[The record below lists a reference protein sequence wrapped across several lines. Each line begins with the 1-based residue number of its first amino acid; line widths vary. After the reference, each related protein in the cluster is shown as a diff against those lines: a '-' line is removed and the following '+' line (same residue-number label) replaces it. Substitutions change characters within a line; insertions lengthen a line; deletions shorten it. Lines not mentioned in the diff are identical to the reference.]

1 MADGSSDAGPVGI
14 PVGIPVGLSP
24 ADRTIAALAALVGAS
39 LEVPAGL
46 DTARVV
52 EGLNTVDRAGP
63 AEMTFVGNGK
73 YARLLESSTALAAVV
88 SSDVEL
94 SPAAAAR
101 AILRVKNAD
110 HAMIAILECFAEREL
125 LPPLGVDSTARVDP
139 TARIG
144 QGVRIGSFVTIE
156 RGAVIGAGATLFDG
170 VRIYAGASV
179 GDGSVLHSNV
189 VIRERCSVGKR
200 VILASGVAIG
210 TDGFGYRPSPDGRG
224 IAKIPHIGSVEI
236 EDDVEIG
243 ANTCVDRGKFGA
255 TRIGAGSKIDN
266 LCQIGHNCEIG
277 RCVVIS
283 GLTGIAGS
291 TKVGDGAQI
300 GGGCGIADHLNIGRG
315 VRLAARSGVMSDIP
329 DGETWGGFPAQDIR
343 LALREVAL
351 VRKLPEWHRQL
362 KHLLDPPKAR

>member
-1 MADGSSDAGPVGI
+1 MAEGAAHAPSSA
-14 PVGIPVGLSP
+14 
-24 ADRTIAALAALVGAS
+24 ADRTVAALAALVGAS
-39 LEVPAGL
+39 IEAPEGFDASQ
-46 DTARVV
+46 VV
-52 EGLNTVDRAGP
+52 TGLNTVDRAGP
-63 AEMTFVGNGK
+63 SELTFVGNGK
-73 YARLLESSTALAAVV
+73 YAKLLESSRALAAVV
-88 SSDVEL
+88 SDGVEL
-94 SPAAAAR
+94 PAGAAAR

-110 HAMIAILECFAEREL
+110 HAMIAILERFAHAER
-125 LPPLGVDSTARVDP
+125 LPPIGIDRTARVDP
-139 TARIG
+139 TARSG
-144 QGVRIGSFVTIE
+144 EGARIGAFVTVE
-156 RGAVIGAGATLFDG
+156 RGAVIGARAALFDG
-170 VRIYAGASV
+170 VRVYEGSSI
-179 GDGSVLHSNV
+179 GDDSVLHSNV
-189 VIRERCSVGKR
+189 VVRERCSVGRR

-243 ANTCVDRGKFGA
+243 ANTCIDRGKFGA
-255 TRIGAGSKIDN
+255 TRIGAGTKIDN

-300 GGGCGIADHLNIGRG
+300 GGGCGIADHLSIGRG
-315 VRLAARSGVMSDIP
+315 VRLAARSGVMGDIP

>member
-1 MADGSSDAGPVGI
+1 MADGV
-14 PVGIPVGLSP
+14 SP
-24 ADRTIAALAALVGAS
+24 ATGAADLSVAALAALVGAS
-39 LEVPAGL
+39 LDAPEGFDASQ
-46 DTARVV
+46 VV
-52 EGLNTVDRAGP
+52 EGLNTVDRAGQR
-63 AEMTFVGNGK
+63 EMTFVGNGK
-73 YARLLESSTALAAVV
+73 YARLLESSKALAAVV
-88 SSDVEL
+88 SDGVEL
-94 SPAAAAR
+94 TAAAASR
-101 AILRVKNAD
+101 AILRVKSVD
-110 HAMIAILECFAEREL
+110 HAMIAILERFAQREL
-125 LPPLGVDSTARVDP
+125 LPPIGVDRTARIDP

-144 QGVRIGSFVTIE
+144 EGVRIGAFVSIE
-156 RGAVIGAGATLFDG
+156 RGATIGARTTLFDG
-170 VRIYAGASV
+170 VRIYPGASV
-179 GDGSVLHSNV
+179 GEDSVLHSNV
-189 VIRERCSVGKR
+189 VVRERCSIGRR
-200 VILASGVAIG
+200 VILASGVIIG

-224 IAKIPHIGSVEI
+224 IAKVPHIGTVEI

-243 ANTCVDRGKFGA
+243 ANSCVDRGKFGA
-255 TRIGAGSKIDN
+255 TRIGASTKIDN

-362 KHLLDPPKAR
+362 KHLLEPPKAP